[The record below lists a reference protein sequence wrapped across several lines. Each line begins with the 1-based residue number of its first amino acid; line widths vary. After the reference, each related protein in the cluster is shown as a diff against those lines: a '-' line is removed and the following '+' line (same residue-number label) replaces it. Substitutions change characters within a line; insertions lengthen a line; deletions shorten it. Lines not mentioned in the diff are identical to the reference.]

1 MNTKHINDENYILI
15 QGWMRSEMGLSGAAL
30 MVYATIYG
38 FSQTGNCYYSG
49 SIDYLAEWA
58 GVKRRQVISILKDLT
73 ESGYI
78 EKNEV
83 GYNRFRYRTD
93 REMVKNA
100 RREWCKNDTI
110 DGAIIAPDGA
120 KMTPDGAK
128 MTPNKYN
135 NNNINNIA
143 INTHTAGAREE
154 GPEAVETVE
163 NFTTSGGV
171 PLPEEKNDRAD
182 AATIL
187 CGPNKNV
194 NLTPAQL
201 EELENRIPNQITRY
215 IHRLSRYK
223 VGRANAAMM
232 DDYQWLL
239 GWISEDGAVGK
250 ERDLE
255 AIRQAEEE
263 ETRRE
268 LEEMQ
273 RWILEKKRKGRA
285 DLCG

>member
-1 MNTKHINDENYILI
+1 MNTKYIKEENYIVI
-15 QGWMRSEMGLSGAAL
+15 QGWMRAEMGLSGAAL
-30 MVYATIYG
+30 MVYAVIYG

-73 ESGYI
+73 ESGYL

-110 DGAIIAPDGA
+110 DGA

-128 MTPNKYN
+128 SAPNNIDIYN
-135 NNNINNIA
+135 NNNIN
-143 INTHTAGAREE
+143 INTHTAGAREDV
-154 GPEAVETVE
+154 PEVVE
-163 NFTTSGGV
+163 NSTQAGGV
-171 PLPEEKNDRAD
+171 PLPDSDDGRGDGAI
-182 AATIL
+182 IL

-194 NLTPAQL
+194 KLTPAQL

-232 DDYQWLL
+232 DDFQWLL
-239 GWISEDGAVGK
+239 GWISEDHADRK
-250 ERDLE
+250 ERELE
-255 AIRQAEEE
+255 AIRQAEAEE
-263 ETRRE
+263 DRRE
-268 LEEMQ
+268 LEELQ
-273 RWILEKKRKGRA
+273 NRILKRKGRA

>member
-1 MNTKHINDENYILI
+1 MNKKHISDENYILI
-15 QGWMRSEMGLSGAAL
+15 QGWMRTEMGLSGAAL
-30 MVYATIYG
+30 LVYATIYG

-73 ESGYI
+73 ESGYL

-110 DGAIIAPDGA
+110 DGA

-128 MTPNKYN
+128 MTPNKYIYN
-135 NNNINNIA
+135 NNNNNNN

-154 GPEAVETVE
+154 SAEAVE

-171 PLPEEKNDRAD
+171 PLPEDNKGRAE

-194 NLTPAQL
+194 KLTPAQL
-201 EELENRIPNQITRY
+201 EALENRIPNQIRRY
-215 IHRLSRYK
+215 IFRLSRYK
-223 VGRANAAMM
+223 VGRENAAMM

-239 GWISEDGAVGK
+239 GWISEDNAILK

-273 RWILEKKRKGRA
+273 RRILEKKRKGRA

>member
-1 MNTKHINDENYILI
+1 MNTKYIKEENYIVI

-30 MVYATIYG
+30 MVYAVIYG

-93 REMVKNA
+93 REMVRNA
-100 RREWCKNDTI
+100 RREWCNNCTI
-110 DGAIIAPDGA
+110 DGA

-128 MTPNKYN
+128 MTPDGAKSAPNNIDIYN
-135 NNNINNIA
+135 NNNINK
-143 INTHTAGAREE
+143 NTHNAGAREE
-154 GPEAVETVE
+154 ASE
-163 NFTTSGGV
+163 
-171 PLPEEKNDRAD
+171 

-194 NLTPAQL
+194 KLTPAQL
-201 EELENRIPNQITRY
+201 EELENRIPNQLTRY

-223 VGRANAAMM
+223 VGRDNAAMM
-232 DDYQWLL
+232 DDFQWLL
-239 GWISEDGAVGK
+239 GWLSEDCADVK

-255 AIRQAEEE
+255 AIRQAEAEE
-263 ETRRE
+263 DRRE

-273 RWILEKKRKGRA
+273 RRILEKKRKGRTEQ
-285 DLCG
+285 CG

>member
-15 QGWMRSEMGLSGAAL
+15 QGWMRTEMGLSGAAL

-58 GVKRRQVISILKDLT
+58 GVQRRQVMRILKELT

-78 EKNEV
+78 EKTEA

-93 REMVKNA
+93 REMVRNA
-100 RREWCKNDTI
+100 HRRWCHNDTI
-110 DGAIIAPDGA
+110 DGDI
-120 KMTPDGAK
+120 MTPDGDI
-128 MTPNKYN
+128 MTPNNIDIYN
-135 NNNINNIA
+135 NNNIA
-143 INTHTAGAREE
+143 INTHDAGAREDV
-154 GPEAVETVE
+154 PENVE
-163 NFTTSGGV
+163 NFTTSGAV
-171 PLPEEKNDRAD
+171 PLPEEKNDRAE

-194 NLTPAQL
+194 KLTPAQL
-201 EELENRIPNQITRY
+201 EELENRIPNQLTRY

-232 DDYQWLL
+232 DDFQWML
-239 GWISEDGAVGK
+239 GWIAEDHADRK
-250 ERDLE
+250 ERELE
-255 AIRQAEEE
+255 AIRQAEAEE
-263 ETRRE
+263 DRRE
-268 LEEMQ
+268 LEELQ
-273 RWILEKKRKGRA
+273 AKILKRKGRA

>member
-1 MNTKHINDENYILI
+1 MNAKYIKEENYIVI
-15 QGWMRSEMGLSGAAL
+15 QGWMRAEMGLSGAAL
-30 MVYATIYG
+30 MVYAVIYG

-58 GVKRRQVISILKDLT
+58 GVKRRQVISILKNLT
-73 ESGYI
+73 ESGYV
-78 EKNEV
+78 EKSEV

-93 REMVKNA
+93 REMVRNA

-110 DGAIIAPDGA
+110 DGAKMTPDGAKSAPDGA
-120 KMTPDGAK
+120 KMTPNNIDI
-128 MTPNKYN
+128 YN
-135 NNNINNIA
+135 NNNIA
-143 INTHTAGAREE
+143 INTHDAGAREE
-154 GPEAVETVE
+154 AAEAVE

-171 PLPEEKNDRAD
+171 PLPEDKNGMAE

-194 NLTPAQL
+194 KLTPAQL

-239 GWISEDGAVGK
+239 GWIAEDCADHK

-263 ETRRE
+263 ENRRE
-268 LEEMQ
+268 LEE
-273 RWILEKKRKGRA
+273 L
-285 DLCG
+285 

>member
-1 MNTKHINDENYILI
+1 MNKKHISDENYILI
-15 QGWMRSEMGLSGAAL
+15 QGWMRTEMGLSGAAL

-58 GVKRRQVISILKDLT
+58 GVQRRQVMRILKELT

-78 EKNEV
+78 EKTEA

-93 REMVKNA
+93 REMVRNA
-100 RREWCKNDTI
+100 HRRWCHNDTI
-110 DGAIIAPDGA
+110 DGDI
-120 KMTPDGAK
+120 MTPDGDIMTPDGDI
-128 MTPNKYN
+128 MTPNNIDIYN
-135 NNNINNIA
+135 NNNIA
-143 INTHTAGAREE
+143 INTLDAGAREE
-154 GPEAVETVE
+154 GPEAVE
-163 NFTTSGGV
+163 NFTTSEAV
-171 PLPEEKNDRAD
+171 PLPEEKNGRAE

-194 NLTPAQL
+194 KLTPAQL

-239 GWISEDGAVGK
+239 GWISEDHADHK
-250 ERDLE
+250 ERELE

-263 ETRRE
+263 EDRRE
-268 LEEMQ
+268 LEELQ
-273 RWILEKKRKGRA
+273 NKILKRKGRA

>member
-1 MNTKHINDENYILI
+1 MNTKCIKEENYIVV

-30 MVYATIYG
+30 MVYAVIYG

-49 SIDYLAEWA
+49 AIDYLAEWA
-58 GVKRRQVISILKDLT
+58 GVKRRQVISILKNLT

-78 EKNEV
+78 EKDEV

-93 REMVKNA
+93 REMVRNA
-100 RREWCKNDTI
+100 HREWCKNDTI
-110 DGAIIAPDGA
+110 DGAKMTPDGA
-120 KMTPDGAK
+120 KSAPDGAK
-128 MTPNKYN
+128 MTPNKYIYN
-135 NNNINNIA
+135 NNNNN
-143 INTHTAGAREE
+143 INTHTAGAREDV
-154 GPEAVETVE
+154 PEAVE

-171 PLPEEKNDRAD
+171 PLPEDKNGRAE

-194 NLTPAQL
+194 KLTPAQL
-201 EELENRIPNQITRY
+201 QELENRIPNQITRY

-223 VGRANAAMM
+223 VGRENAAMM
-232 DDYQWLL
+232 DDFQWLL
-239 GWISEDGAVGK
+239 GWISEDHADRK
-250 ERDLE
+250 ERELE

-263 ETRRE
+263 EDRRE
-268 LEEMQ
+268 LEDLQ
-273 RWILEKKRKGRA
+273 NRIPKRKGRA

>member
-1 MNTKHINDENYILI
+1 MNKKHISDENYILI
-15 QGWMRSEMGLSGAAL
+15 QGWMRTEMGLSGAAL

-73 ESGYI
+73 ESGYL

-110 DGAIIAPDGA
+110 DGA

-128 MTPNKYN
+128 MTPNKYIYN
-135 NNNINNIA
+135 NN

-154 GPEAVETVE
+154 SAEAVE
-163 NFTTSGGV
+163 NFTTSEAG
-171 PLPEEKNDRAD
+171 PLPEDKNGREE

-194 NLTPAQL
+194 KLTPAQL
-201 EELENRIPNQITRY
+201 EALENRIPNQIRRY
-215 IHRLSRYK
+215 IFRLSRYK
-223 VGRANAAMM
+223 VGRENAAMM

-239 GWISEDGAVGK
+239 GWISEDNADHK

-255 AIRQAEEE
+255 AIRQAEAEE
-263 ETRRE
+263 DRRE

-273 RWILEKKRKGRA
+273 RRILEKKRKGRA

>member
-1 MNTKHINDENYILI
+1 MNKKHISDENYILI
-15 QGWMRSEMGLSGAAL
+15 QGWMRTEMGLSGAAL

-110 DGAIIAPDGA
+110 DGA

-128 MTPNKYN
+128 MTPNKYIYN
-135 NNNINNIA
+135 NNNNNN

-154 GPEAVETVE
+154 SAEAVE
-163 NFTTSGGV
+163 NFTTSEAV
-171 PLPEEKNDRAD
+171 PLPEEKNGRAE

-194 NLTPAQL
+194 KLTPAQL

-223 VGRANAAMM
+223 VGRDNAGMM

-273 RWILEKKRKGRA
+273 RRILEKKRKGRA

>member
-15 QGWMRSEMGLSGAAL
+15 QGWMRTEMGLSGAAL

-58 GVKRRQVISILKDLT
+58 GVQRRQVMRILKEFT
-73 ESGYI
+73 EAGYI
-78 EKNEV
+78 EKTEA

-93 REMVKNA
+93 REMVRNA
-100 RREWCKNDTI
+100 HRRWCHNDTI
-110 DGAIIAPDGA
+110 DGDI
-120 KMTPDGAK
+120 MTPDGDI
-128 MTPNKYN
+128 MTPNNIDIYN
-135 NNNINNIA
+135 NNNIA
-143 INTHTAGAREE
+143 INTHDAGAREE
-154 GPEAVETVE
+154 SAEAVE
-163 NFTTSGGV
+163 NFTTWEAG
-171 PLPEEKNDRAD
+171 PLPENQNGRAE

-194 NLTPAQL
+194 KLTPAQL
-201 EELENRIPNQITRY
+201 EELEKRIPNQLTRY

-232 DDYQWLL
+232 NDFQWLL
-239 GWISEDGAVGK
+239 GWIAEDHADRK
-250 ERDLE
+250 ERELE
-255 AIRQAEEE
+255 AIRQAEAEE
-263 ETRRE
+263 DRRE
-268 LEEMQ
+268 LEELQ
-273 RWILEKKRKGRA
+273 ARILKRKGRA

>member
-15 QGWMRSEMGLSGAAL
+15 QGWMRSKMGLSGAAL

-38 FSQTGNCYYSG
+38 FSQTGNCYFSG

-73 ESGYI
+73 ESGYL
-78 EKNEV
+78 EKKEV
-83 GYNRFRYRTD
+83 GYNRFYYRTD
-93 REMVKNA
+93 REMVRNA

-110 DGAIIAPDGA
+110 DGAKMTPDGA

-128 MTPNKYN
+128 MTPNKYIYN
-135 NNNINNIA
+135 NNNNNN

-154 GPEAVETVE
+154 SAEAVE
-163 NFTTSGGV
+163 NFTTSGAV
-171 PLPEEKNDRAD
+171 PLPEEKNDRAE

-194 NLTPAQL
+194 KLTPAQL

-239 GWISEDGAVGK
+239 GWISEDGAIHK
-250 ERDLE
+250 ERELE
-255 AIRQAEEE
+255 AIRQAEAEE
-263 ETRRE
+263 DRRE

-273 RWILEKKRKGRA
+273 RRILEKKRKGRA

>member
-1 MNTKHINDENYILI
+1 MNTKHIKEENYIVI

-30 MVYATIYG
+30 MVYAVIYG

-58 GVKRRQVISILKDLT
+58 GVQRRQVMRILKELT

-78 EKNEV
+78 EKNEA

-93 REMVKNA
+93 REMVRNA
-100 RREWCKNDTI
+100 NRRWCHNDTI
-110 DGAIIAPDGA
+110 DGDI
-120 KMTPDGAK
+120 MTPDGDIMTPDGDI
-128 MTPNKYN
+128 MTPNNIDIY
-135 NNNINNIA
+135 NINNINK
-143 INTHTAGAREE
+143 NTHTAGAREE
-154 GPEAVETVE
+154 ASEAVE
-163 NFTTSGGV
+163 NFTTSGAV
-171 PLPEEKNDRAD
+171 PLPEDQNGRAE

-194 NLTPAQL
+194 KLTPAQL

-239 GWISEDGAVGK
+239 GWISEDGAVGR

-273 RWILEKKRKGRA
+273 RRILEKKRKGRA

>member
-1 MNTKHINDENYILI
+1 MNKKHISDENYILI
-15 QGWMRSEMGLSGAAL
+15 QGWMRTEMGLSGAAL

-93 REMVKNA
+93 REMVRNA

-110 DGAIIAPDGA
+110 DGAKMTPDGA

-128 MTPNKYN
+128 MTPNNIY
-135 NNNINNIA
+135 NNNINNIN

-154 GPEAVETVE
+154 GPEAVE
-163 NFTTSGGV
+163 NFTTSEAV
-171 PLPEEKNDRAD
+171 PLPEDKNGREE

-194 NLTPAQL
+194 KLTPAQL

-232 DDYQWLL
+232 DDYQWLM
-239 GWISEDGAVGK
+239 GWIFEDGAVGR

-273 RWILEKKRKGRA
+273 RRILEKKRKGRA

>member
-83 GYNRFRYRTD
+83 GYNRFQYRTD

-110 DGAIIAPDGA
+110 DGAKMTPYGAKSAPDGA
-120 KMTPDGAK
+120 KMTP
-128 MTPNKYN
+128 
-135 NNNINNIA
+135 NNIDIYNNNIA
-143 INTHTAGAREE
+143 INTHTACAREE
-154 GPEAVETVE
+154 GPEAVENSTQA
-163 NFTTSGGV
+163 GGV
-171 PLPEEKNDRAD
+171 PLPEEKNERAE

-194 NLTPAQL
+194 KLTPAQL
-201 EELENRIPNQITRY
+201 EELEKRIPNQLTRY

-232 DDYQWLL
+232 DDFQWLL
-239 GWISEDGAVGK
+239 GWILEDHADRK
-250 ERDLE
+250 ERELE
-255 AIRQAEEE
+255 AIRQAEAEE
-263 ETRRE
+263 DRRE
-268 LEEMQ
+268 LEELQ
-273 RWILEKKRKGRA
+273 ARILKRKGRA

>member
-15 QGWMRSEMGLSGAAL
+15 QGWMRTEMGLSGAAL

-58 GVKRRQVISILKDLT
+58 GVQRRQVMRILKELT
-73 ESGYI
+73 EAEYI
-78 EKNEV
+78 EKTEA

-93 REMVKNA
+93 REMVRNA
-100 RREWCKNDTI
+100 HRRWCHNDTI
-110 DGAIIAPDGA
+110 DGDI
-120 KMTPDGAK
+120 MTPDGDIMTPDGDI
-128 MTPNKYN
+128 MTPNNIDIYN
-135 NNNINNIA
+135 NNNIA
-143 INTHTAGAREE
+143 INTHDAGAREE
-154 GPEAVETVE
+154 SAEAVE
-163 NFTTSGGV
+163 NFTTLEAG
-171 PLPEEKNDRAD
+171 PLPENQNGRAE

-194 NLTPAQL
+194 KLTPAQL
-201 EELENRIPNQITRY
+201 EELENRIPNQLTRY

-232 DDYQWLL
+232 DDFQWLL
-239 GWISEDGAVGK
+239 GWISEDHADRK
-250 ERDLE
+250 ERELE
-255 AIRQAEEE
+255 AIRQAEAEE
-263 ETRRE
+263 DRRE
-268 LEEMQ
+268 LEELQ
-273 RWILEKKRKGRA
+273 ARILKRKGRA

>member
-1 MNTKHINDENYILI
+1 MNTKYIKEENYIVI

-30 MVYATIYG
+30 MVYAVIYG

-93 REMVKNA
+93 REMVRNA
-100 RREWCKNDTI
+100 RREWCNNCTI
-110 DGAIIAPDGA
+110 DGA

-128 MTPNKYN
+128 SAPNNIDIYN
-135 NNNINNIA
+135 NNNINK
-143 INTHTAGAREE
+143 NTHNAGAREDV
-154 GPEAVETVE
+154 PEVVE
-163 NFTTSGGV
+163 NYTTSGAV
-171 PLPEEKNDRAD
+171 PLPEEKNGRAET
-182 AATIL
+182 ATIL

-194 NLTPAQL
+194 KLTPAQL

-223 VGRANAAMM
+223 VGRDNAAMM
-232 DDYQWLL
+232 DDFQWLL
-239 GWISEDGAVGK
+239 GWISEDCADHK
-250 ERDLE
+250 ERELE

-263 ETRRE
+263 EVRRD

-273 RWILEKKRKGRA
+273 RRILEKKRKGRA

>member
-1 MNTKHINDENYILI
+1 MNKKHISDGNYILI
-15 QGWMRSEMGLSGAAL
+15 QGWMRTEMGLSGAAL

-73 ESGYI
+73 ESGYL
-78 EKNEV
+78 EKKEV
-83 GYNRFRYRTD
+83 GYNRFYYRTD
-93 REMVKNA
+93 RETVKNA

-110 DGAIIAPDGA
+110 DGAKMTPDGA

-128 MTPNKYN
+128 MTPNNIY
-135 NNNINNIA
+135 NNNINNIN

-154 GPEAVETVE
+154 GPEAVE
-163 NFTTSGGV
+163 NFTTSEAV
-171 PLPEEKNDRAD
+171 PLPEEKNGRAE

-194 NLTPAQL
+194 KLTPAQL

-223 VGRANAAMM
+223 VGRNNAAMM

-239 GWISEDGAVGK
+239 GWISEDHADRK
-250 ERDLE
+250 ERELE

-263 ETRRE
+263 EDRRE
-268 LEEMQ
+268 LEELQ
-273 RWILEKKRKGRA
+273 NKILKRKGRA

>member
-15 QGWMRSEMGLSGAAL
+15 QGWMRTEMGLSGAAL

-73 ESGYI
+73 ESGYL

-120 KMTPDGAK
+120 KSAPDGAK
-128 MTPNKYN
+128 MTPNKYIYNTTN
-135 NNNINNIA
+135 NN

-154 GPEAVETVE
+154 SAEAVE

-171 PLPEEKNDRAD
+171 PLPEEKNGRAE

-194 NLTPAQL
+194 KLTPAQL

-239 GWISEDGAVGK
+239 GWISEDLADHK
-250 ERDLE
+250 ERELE
-255 AIRQAEEE
+255 AIRQVEAEED
-263 ETRRE
+263 RRE
-268 LEEMQ
+268 LEELQ
-273 RWILEKKRKGRA
+273 NKILKRKGRA

>member
-15 QGWMRSEMGLSGAAL
+15 QGWMRTEMGLSGAAL

-58 GVKRRQVISILKDLT
+58 GVQRRQVMRILKELT

-78 EKNEV
+78 EKTEA

-93 REMVKNA
+93 REMVRNA
-100 RREWCKNDTI
+100 HRRWCHNDTI
-110 DGAIIAPDGA
+110 DGDI
-120 KMTPDGAK
+120 MTPDGDI
-128 MTPNKYN
+128 MTPNNIDIYN
-135 NNNINNIA
+135 NNNIA
-143 INTHTAGAREE
+143 INTHDAGAREDV
-154 GPEAVETVE
+154 PENVE
-163 NFTTSGGV
+163 NFTTSWAV
-171 PLPEEKNDRAD
+171 PLPEEKNDRAE

-194 NLTPAQL
+194 KLTPAQL
-201 EELENRIPNQITRY
+201 EELENRIPNQLTRY

-232 DDYQWLL
+232 DDFQWLL
-239 GWISEDGAVGK
+239 GWIAEDHADRK
-250 ERDLE
+250 ERELE
-255 AIRQAEEE
+255 AIRQAEAEE
-263 ETRRE
+263 DRRE
-268 LEEMQ
+268 LEELQ
-273 RWILEKKRKGRA
+273 ARILKRKGRA

>member
-15 QGWMRSEMGLSGAAL
+15 QGWMRTEMGLSGAAL

-58 GVKRRQVISILKDLT
+58 GVQRRQVMRILKELT

-78 EKNEV
+78 EKTEA

-93 REMVKNA
+93 REMVRNA
-100 RREWCKNDTI
+100 HRRWCHNDTI
-110 DGAIIAPDGA
+110 DGDI
-120 KMTPDGAK
+120 MTPDGDI
-128 MTPNKYN
+128 MTPNNIDIYN
-135 NNNINNIA
+135 NNNIA
-143 INTHTAGAREE
+143 INTHDAGAREDV
-154 GPEAVETVE
+154 PENVE
-163 NFTTSGGV
+163 NFTTSGAV
-171 PLPEEKNDRAD
+171 PLPEEKNDRAE

-194 NLTPAQL
+194 KLTPAQL
-201 EELENRIPNQITRY
+201 EELENRIPNQLTRY

-232 DDYQWLL
+232 DDFQWML
-239 GWISEDGAVGK
+239 GWIAEDHADRK
-250 ERDLE
+250 ERELE
-255 AIRQAEEE
+255 AIRQAEAEE
-263 ETRRE
+263 DRRE
-268 LEEMQ
+268 LEELQ
-273 RWILEKKRKGRA
+273 ARILKRKGRA

>member
-30 MVYATIYG
+30 LVYATIYG

-58 GVKRRQVISILKDLT
+58 GVQRRQVMRILKELT

-78 EKNEV
+78 EKTEA

-93 REMVKNA
+93 WEMVRNA
-100 RREWCKNDTI
+100 HRRWCHNDTI
-110 DGAIIAPDGA
+110 DGDI
-120 KMTPDGAK
+120 MTPDGDIMTPDGDI
-128 MTPNKYN
+128 MTPNNIDIYN
-135 NNNINNIA
+135 NNNIA
-143 INTHTAGAREE
+143 INTHDAGAREE
-154 GPEAVETVE
+154 SAEAVE
-163 NFTTSGGV
+163 NFTTSEVG
-171 PLPEEKNDRAD
+171 PLPEDQNGRAE

-194 NLTPAQL
+194 KLTPAQL

-215 IHRLSRYK
+215 SHRLSRYK
-223 VGRANAAMM
+223 VGRDNAAMM
-232 DDYQWLL
+232 DDFQWLL
-239 GWISEDGAVGK
+239 GWISEDHADRK
-250 ERDLE
+250 ERELE
-255 AIRQAEEE
+255 AIRQAAEEE
-263 ETRRE
+263 EDRRE
-268 LEEMQ
+268 LEELQ
-273 RWILEKKRKGRA
+273 NRILKRKGRA

>member
-1 MNTKHINDENYILI
+1 MNKKNISDENYILI
-15 QGWMRSEMGLSGAAL
+15 QGWMRTEMGLSGAAL

-93 REMVKNA
+93 REMVQNA

-110 DGAIIAPDGA
+110 DGAKMTPDGA

-128 MTPNKYN
+128 MTPNNIY
-135 NNNINNIA
+135 NNNINNIN
-143 INTHTAGAREE
+143 INTHTAGAREDV
-154 GPEAVETVE
+154 PEAVENSTQA
-163 NFTTSGGV
+163 GGV
-171 PLPEEKNDRAD
+171 PLPEEKNGRAE

-194 NLTPAQL
+194 KLTPAQL
-201 EELENRIPNQITRY
+201 EELENRIPNQIKRY

-223 VGRANAAMM
+223 VGRENAAMM

-239 GWISEDGAVGK
+239 GWISEDHADRK

-263 ETRRE
+263 EDRRE
-268 LEEMQ
+268 LEELQ
-273 RWILEKKRKGRA
+273 NRILKRKGRA

>member
-15 QGWMRSEMGLSGAAL
+15 QGWMRTEMGLSGATL

-58 GVKRRQVISILKDLT
+58 GVKRRQVISILKNLT

-78 EKNEV
+78 EKDEV

-93 REMVKNA
+93 REMVRNA

-120 KMTPDGAK
+120 KSAPDGAK
-128 MTPNKYN
+128 MTPNNIDIYN
-135 NNNINNIA
+135 NNNIA
-143 INTHTAGAREE
+143 INTHDAGAREE
-154 GPEAVETVE
+154 GPEAVE
-163 NFTTSGGV
+163 NFTTSEAG
-171 PLPEEKNDRAD
+171 PLPEDKNGRAE

-194 NLTPAQL
+194 KLTPAQL
-201 EELENRIPNQITRY
+201 EELENRIPNQLRRY

-232 DDYQWLL
+232 DDFQWLL
-239 GWISEDGAVGK
+239 GWISEDGAIHK
-250 ERDLE
+250 ERELE
-255 AIRQAEEE
+255 AIRQAEAEE
-263 ETRRE
+263 DRRE

-273 RWILEKKRKGRA
+273 RRILEKKRKGRA

>member
-1 MNTKHINDENYILI
+1 MSTKYINDENYILI

-30 MVYATIYG
+30 LVYATIYG

-78 EKNEV
+78 KKNEV

-110 DGAIIAPDGA
+110 DGA
-120 KMTPDGAK
+120 KMTPYGAKSAPYGAK
-128 MTPNKYN
+128 MTPNNIDIY
-135 NNNINNIA
+135 NNNIN

-154 GPEAVETVE
+154 GPESVE
-163 NFTTSGGV
+163 NSTQAGGV
-171 PLPEEKNDRAD
+171 TLPEEKNGSAE

-194 NLTPAQL
+194 KLTPAQL
-201 EELENRIPNQITRY
+201 EELENRIPNQLTRY

-239 GWISEDGAVGK
+239 GWISEDHADRK
-250 ERDLE
+250 ERELE
-255 AIRQAEEE
+255 AIRQAEAEE
-263 ETRRE
+263 DRRE
-268 LEEMQ
+268 LEELQ
-273 RWILEKKRKGRA
+273 GRILKRKGRA

>member
-1 MNTKHINDENYILI
+1 MSTKYIQEENYIVI
-15 QGWMRSEMGLSGAAL
+15 QGWMRAEMGLSGAAL

-38 FSQTGNCYYSG
+38 FSQTGNCCYSG

-73 ESGYI
+73 ESGYV
-78 EKNEV
+78 EKSEV

-93 REMVKNA
+93 REMVRNA

-110 DGAIIAPDGA
+110 DGAKMTPDGAKSAPDGA
-120 KMTPDGAK
+120 KMTHNNIDI
-128 MTPNKYN
+128 YN
-135 NNNINNIA
+135 NNNIA
-143 INTHTAGAREE
+143 INTHDAGAREE
-154 GPEAVETVE
+154 ASEAVENSTQA
-163 NFTTSGGV
+163 GGV
-171 PLPEEKNDRAD
+171 PLPEDKNGKAE

-194 NLTPAQL
+194 KLTPAQL

-232 DDYQWLL
+232 DDFQWLL
-239 GWISEDGAVGK
+239 GWISEDHADRK
-250 ERDLE
+250 ERELE

-263 ETRRE
+263 EDRRE
-268 LEEMQ
+268 LEELQ
-273 RWILEKKRKGRA
+273 NKILKRKGRA

>member
-15 QGWMRSEMGLSGAAL
+15 QGWMRTEMGLSGAAL

-58 GVKRRQVISILKDLT
+58 GVQRRQVMRILKELT
-73 ESGYI
+73 EAGYI
-78 EKNEV
+78 EKTEA

-93 REMVKNA
+93 REMVRNA
-100 RREWCKNDTI
+100 HRRWRHNDTI
-110 DGAIIAPDGA
+110 DGDI
-120 KMTPDGAK
+120 MTPDGVIMSPSGDI
-128 MTPNKYN
+128 MTPNNIDIYN
-135 NNNINNIA
+135 NNTIA
-143 INTHTAGAREE
+143 INTHDAGAREE
-154 GPEAVETVE
+154 SAEAVE
-163 NFTTSGGV
+163 NFTTWEAG
-171 PLPEEKNDRAD
+171 PLPEDQNGRAE

-194 NLTPAQL
+194 KLTPAQL
-201 EELENRIPNQITRY
+201 EELENRIPNQLTRY

-232 DDYQWLL
+232 DDFQWLL
-239 GWISEDGAVGK
+239 GWIAEDHADRK
-250 ERDLE
+250 ERELE
-255 AIRQAEEE
+255 AIRQAEAEE
-263 ETRRE
+263 DRRE
-268 LEEMQ
+268 LEELQ
-273 RWILEKKRKGRA
+273 ARILKRKGRA

>member
-1 MNTKHINDENYILI
+1 MNKKHISDENYILI
-15 QGWMRSEMGLSGAAL
+15 QGWMRSEMGLYGAAL

-110 DGAIIAPDGA
+110 DGAKMTPYGAKSAPDGA
-120 KMTPDGAK
+120 KMTPNNIDI
-128 MTPNKYN
+128 YN
-135 NNNINNIA
+135 NNNIA

-154 GPEAVETVE
+154 GPEAVE
-163 NFTTSGGV
+163 NFTMSEAG
-171 PLPEEKNDRAD
+171 PLHDDQNGREE

-194 NLTPAQL
+194 KLTPAQL
-201 EELENRIPNQITRY
+201 EELGNRIPNQITRY

-223 VGRANAAMM
+223 VGRENAAMM

-239 GWISEDGAVGK
+239 GWISEDHADRK
-250 ERDLE
+250 ERELE
-255 AIRQAEEE
+255 AIRQAEAEE
-263 ETRRE
+263 DRRE
-268 LEEMQ
+268 LEELQ
-273 RWILEKKRKGRA
+273 ARILKRKGRA